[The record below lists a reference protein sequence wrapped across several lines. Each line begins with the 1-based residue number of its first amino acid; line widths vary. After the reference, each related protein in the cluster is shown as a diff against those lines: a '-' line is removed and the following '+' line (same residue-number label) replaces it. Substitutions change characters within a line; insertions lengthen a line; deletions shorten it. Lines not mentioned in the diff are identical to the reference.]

1 MLVTSKYVLRIFS
14 NIQSMCHPLIKRH
27 SSKADKMKKLMKEYN
42 SLFGP
47 LVETK
52 AQKKKRLKLE
62 RKGKIPHQKSNTIN
76 TELSWV
82 MENAPNK
89 LKKIIIT
96 TESRNEQL
104 KDKNQKDMKKFSD
117 MKVKISTDQPTKSLS
132 HSESNQVAKETEF
145 GHTSITLNLSTQN
158 SDSEVALSNSS
169 VSDNENA
176 VTKYKFLNFERL
188 PDIIIKNLPSFP
200 IMGNKQEF
208 PTQSTEVLSISGRDD
223 LETIKFPSVTKILT
237 QTMSPESKLALEA
250 WKERMIKKLGQEGFE
265 MHQKGI

>member
-1 MLVTSKYVLRIFS
+1 MLVTSKYVLHIFS
-14 NIQSMCHPLIKRH
+14 NIQSTCYPLIKRH

-47 LVETK
+47 LVETR

-62 RKGKIPHQKSNTIN
+62 RKGKIPCEKSNTIN

-82 MENAPNK
+82 MENARNK
-89 LKKIIIT
+89 LKKITIA

-104 KDKNQKDMKKFSD
+104 KDKNQRSMKKFSE
-117 MKVKISTDQPTKSLS
+117 MEVNISTDQATKSLS
-132 HSESNQVAKETEF
+132 HSESNQVAKETELV
-145 GHTSITLNLSTQN
+145 HSITLKSSTQN
-158 SDSEVALSNSS
+158 SESEIALSDSS

-176 VTKYKFLNFERL
+176 VTKSFNFERL

-200 IMGNKQEF
+200 IMGNKQEL

-265 MHQKGI
+265 LHQKGI

>member
-1 MLVTSKYVLRIFS
+1 MLVTSKYVLHIFS
-14 NIQSMCHPLIKRH
+14 NIQSMCYPLIKRH

-62 RKGKIPHQKSNTIN
+62 RKGKIPCEKSNTIN

-82 MENAPNK
+82 MENARNK
-89 LKKIIIT
+89 LKKITIA

-104 KDKNQKDMKKFSD
+104 KDKNQRSMKKFSE
-117 MKVKISTDQPTKSLS
+117 MEVNVSTDQATKSLS
-132 HSESNQVAKETEF
+132 HSESNQVAKETEL
-145 GHTSITLNLSTQN
+145 GHSTTLNSSTQN
-158 SDSEVALSNSS
+158 SESEIALSNSS
-169 VSDNENA
+169 VSDNEIA
-176 VTKYKFLNFERL
+176 VTKYKSFNFERL

-208 PTQSTEVLSISGRDD
+208 PTQSTEVFSISGRDD